1 MAKGQEKLF
10 SDQIQRDKVLEK
22 LVIEQNKTNE
32 RLGKLENSQE
42 EILGRLDNIEVEQK
56 EMKQDLKSIGNTVTR
71 IEFEHG
77 QKLDTLFDAF
87 AFHSQKLDSHD
98 KRLEICEEKLD
109 KQSHQIFYLNSKVQ
123 GL

>member
-1 MAKGQEKLF
+1 MKLF
-10 SDQIQRDKVLEK
+10 SDQIQRDNVLEK

-42 EILGRLDNIEVEQK
+42 EILGRLDNLEVEQK

-87 AFHSQKLDSHD
+87 GISF
-98 KRLEICEEKLD
+98 
-109 KQSHQIFYLNSKVQ
+109 SKIRFS
-123 GL
+123 